1 MLKFFKED
9 PTTQLAKALK
19 DLNPAGVRHALNNGA
34 NPRKVPS
41 DNDSTDVAS
50 DLLQKVRLM
59 FDQSSD
65 PGAKAKLKEIENIVS
80 AKRHEPRRPA
90 HVATL
95 PKAAAKPTFRPGR

>member
-41 DNDSTDVAS
+41 D
-50 DLLQKVRLM
+50 KVRLM

-80 AKRHEPRRPA
+80 VKRHEPRRPA
-90 HVATL
+90 PVATL